1 MNPNDGHHELD
12 REECLRL
19 LSRVPIGRVVHTRHA
34 LPAVLPV
41 NFSLDTDSAVVMRT
55 SADSEL
61 AAAIDGVVIA
71 FEADEVDAAAHSG
84 WSVVVT
90 GRAALVIDP
99 VERGRLRPYRAALLA
114 GLARGGFHPGRAR
127 AGDRPS
133 AGRRALRLRAGAV
146 LLLIIAAA
154 REMLRAAVER
164 RSRGLRMSRIGALRT
179 NSVNQQDR
187 TPISSVI
194 RPHSTPGAATS

>member
-1 MNPNDGHHELD
+1 MNPNDGFRELD

-34 LPAVLPV
+34 LPAVQPI
-41 NFSLDTDSAVVMRT
+41 NFSLDADSAVVMRT

-61 AAAIDGVVIA
+61 AAAIDGEVIA

-90 GRAALVIDP
+90 GRAAMVTDP
-99 VERGRLRPYRAALLA
+99 VEHGLAHPYRPALLG

-127 AGDRPS
+127 AGDRSS
-133 AGRRALRLRAGAV
+133 AGRG
-146 LLLIIAAA
+146 
-154 REMLRAAVER
+154 
-164 RSRGLRMSRIGALRT
+164 RSVYGLGL
-179 NSVNQQDR
+179 
-187 TPISSVI
+187 SS
-194 RPHSTPGAATS
+194 S